1 MKKNLF
7 FTFCFSFIP
16 GAAQMYQTYMK
27 RGLSIMVLFALAF
40 ALVSMIPLPLF
51 MIPLPIIYV
60 YSFFDTYNL
69 RNKIGTDKQE
79 KDEYIWKDFEIS
91 GFSEKFNKVKKNK
104 LVGTL
109 FILFGIYLLLD
120 TVIGQIARFY
130 DIYLLETI
138 ISTIMAYFVPVIIAA
153 ISIAVGIK
161 FIARK

>member
-1 MKKNLF
+1 MKVNYEFYQNKN
-7 FTFCFSFIP
+7 
-16 GAAQMYQTYMK
+16 
-27 RGLSIMVLFALAF
+27 
-40 ALVSMIPLPLF
+40 
-51 MIPLPIIYV
+51 
-60 YSFFDTYNL
+60 D
-69 RNKIGTDKQE
+69 KITKEEDLILK
-79 KDEYIWKDFEIS
+79 
-91 GFSEKFNKVKKNK
+91 FSEKFNKVKKNK

-161 FIARK
+161 FIDRK